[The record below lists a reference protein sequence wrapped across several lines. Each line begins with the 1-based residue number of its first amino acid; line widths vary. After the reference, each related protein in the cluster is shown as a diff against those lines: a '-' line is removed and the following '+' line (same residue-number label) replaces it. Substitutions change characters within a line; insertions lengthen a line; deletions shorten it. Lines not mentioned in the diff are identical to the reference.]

1 MKGKNVSKDAKK
13 APSLN
18 AKKAPSAYQT
28 GKITVSKIEIAPVSK
43 KKKS

>member
-18 AKKAPSAYQT
+18 AKKEASAYQT
-28 GKITVSKIEIAPVSK
+28 GKTSISKIEHSPVTK
-43 KKKS
+43 KKK